1 MNRTTYCKK
10 CYKDKNYESFHSFF
24 NSEFAICNKCL
35 IKMNPIFYNFKFH
48 GVKGLAIYEYNQE
61 LKSLIYLLKGCND
74 FEIRDVLIKPYKIEI
89 NNLYRNYSIIPI
101 PSFKDN
107 DALRGYNHVEA
118 LFEVL
123 KLPMIK
129 CLEKIENIS
138 QHNLNFYDRH
148 KTKKIFKIDEKI
160 DLSQKK
166 ILLVD
171 DIMTTGE
178 TLKNCLELI
187 KTKNPKEIRILVLA
201 KRFLKK

>member
-1 MNRTTYCKK
+1 MQ
-10 CYKDKNYESFHSFF
+10 
-24 NSEFAICNKCL
+24 
-35 IKMNPIFYNFKFH
+35 PIFYNFNFYGIKC
-48 GVKGLAIYEYNQE
+48 LAIYEYNQE

-74 FEIRDVLIKPYKIEI
+74 FEIRDALIKPYKIEM

-107 DALRGYNHVEA
+107 DVIRGYNHVEA

-123 KLPMIK
+123 NKPMIK
-129 CLEKIENIS
+129 CLEKTQNVS
-138 QHNLNFYDRH
+138 QHNLNFHERH
-148 KTKKIFKIDEKI
+148 KTKNIFKIDEKI
-160 DLSQKK
+160 DLIGKK

-201 KRFLKK
+201 KRFIKK